1 LTSTRALAYGKELQF
16 RKEAPTMATA
26 TITSK
31 GQITLPKVVRERLGV
46 GAGDRVEFVE
56 TAPGAFRVIAATR
69 DVRALKGLVPKP
81 AKPVTVE
88 EMHRAIARVGGKR

>member
-1 LTSTRALAYGKELQF
+1 
-16 RKEAPTMATA
+16 MATA
-26 TITSK
+26 TLTSK

-46 GAGDRVEFVE
+46 EAGDKVEFVE
-56 TAPGAFRVIAATR
+56 MEPGVYKMIAATR

-88 EMHRAIARVGGKR
+88 AMGRVIARMGAKR